1 MRELHSAN
9 SILFN
14 VCAGDLLYIRNIV
27 AYKQLFFLLR
37 IDEALVPDHDRCI
50 VYDTLEHRI
59 RTFHR
64 CDIYT
69 VICGLQ

>member
-14 VCAGDLLYIRNIV
+14 VCAGDLIYIRNIV
-27 AYKQLFFLLR
+27 AYKQLFFVLR
-37 IDEALVPDHDRCI
+37 TDQALVPDHDRFT
-50 VYDTLEHRI
+50 VYDPHEHCI

-64 CDIYT
+64 CDVVA